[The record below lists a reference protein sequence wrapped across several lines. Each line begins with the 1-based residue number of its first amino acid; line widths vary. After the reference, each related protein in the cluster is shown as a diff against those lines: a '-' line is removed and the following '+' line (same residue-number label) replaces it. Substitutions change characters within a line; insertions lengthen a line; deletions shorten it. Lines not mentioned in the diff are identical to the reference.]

1 MAAVTTFTLND
12 GKKIPAIG
20 LGTWQSTKEGE
31 AKNAV
36 LTAVRAG
43 YRHLDLAKVYGNQA
57 EIGEAFKEL
66 IPKEI
71 KREEL
76 FITSKLWNNA
86 HKPELVEPALDD
98 TLQELGLDYLDL
110 YLIHWP
116 VAFDSGSDVR
126 DLFPGETKDGP
137 RKLDTKTTVV
147 DTWKALIEV
156 QKTGKAKSIGVSNF
170 SPEQIDAIIKATG
183 VTPAVNQVEAH
194 PLLPQEEL
202 DAYLKSKKIHLT
214 AYSPLGGSYGK
225 VKILTSYPEVQEVA
239 KKHNADP
246 AQVLIAWGV
255 KRGWS
260 SVPKSVTP
268 SRIETN
274 VKEIKLDDED
284 EEKVAGLIKNLG
296 RVRMNIPSDYKPN
309 WDINVFGEPDEKD
322 SKHSINIGA

>member
-1 MAAVTTFTLND
+1 MSAGITFTLND
-12 GKKIPAIG
+12 GHKIPAVG
-20 LGTWQSTKEGE
+20 LGTWQSTKPGE
-31 AKNAV
+31 AKQAI

-43 YRHLDLAKVYGNQA
+43 YRHLDLAKVYQNQK

-76 FITSKLWNNA
+76 FITSKLWNNS
-86 HKPELVEPALDD
+86 HKPELVEAALDD
-98 TLQELGLDYLDL
+98 TLQELNLDYLDL

-116 VAFDSGSDVR
+116 VAFDSGNDVN
-126 DLFPGETKDGP
+126 DLFPKKDGVP
-137 RKLDTKTTVV
+137 VIDTKTTVI
-147 DTWKALIEV
+147 DTWKALVQV

-170 SPEQIDAIIKATG
+170 SPEVIDAIIKASG

-194 PLLPQEEL
+194 PLLPQVEL
-202 DAYLKSKKIHLT
+202 DAYHKSKNIHTT

-225 VKILTSYPEVQEVA
+225 VKILTSYPEAQEVA

-268 SRIETN
+268 SRIESN
-274 VKEIKLDDED
+274 FKSVELDDED
-284 EEKVAGLIKNLG
+284 DKKLSSLIDSLG
-296 RVRMNIPSDYKPN
+296 RIRMNNPADYKPN
-309 WDINVFGEPDEKD
+309 WSVNVFGEPEEKD
-322 SKHSINIGA
+322 AKHAINVGA